1 MADKGEGGLSL
12 AECAA
17 FVEGELVGGA
27 AQDTIVRGVND
38 VALAGPDE
46 VAFVVRETMY
56 EAVRASKAA
65 AVLVPPGLACEDRP
79 VIRVADPALAA
90 TLLHRRLLQRP
101 FVARG
106 LHPTAHTGVGCRIP
120 AAVTVM
126 AGAVL
131 GDGVRLGER
140 VVIGAGTVVGDG
152 VEIGDDTVLHANV
165 TIYAGTVIGRRVE
178 IHSGTV
184 VGSDGYGYVADAQG
198 RHCKRPHIGR
208 VVIEDDVEI
217 GANCCVDR
225 ATFGETRIGR
235 GTKIDNLVQVA
246 HNVTVGPDCLLVA
259 QVGIAGSARL
269 GRQVVLGGNV
279 GVAGHVELGDR
290 VMVAAKSGV
299 HSSVPPGSRL
309 GGYPAVLHERW
320 LRSCA
325 VFSRLPELA
334 RDIRAIKRRLAE
346 TREGDE

>member
-1 MADKGEGGLSL
+1 MKDEGGLTL

-17 FVEGELVGGA
+17 FVGGELVGSA
-27 AQDTIVRGVND
+27 APQTMVRGVND
-38 VALAGPDE
+38 IALAGPDE
-46 VAFVVRETMY
+46 LAFVARPTM
-56 EAVRASKAA
+56 AGPVQASRAA

-79 VIRVADPALAA
+79 LIRVADPLLAA

-106 LHPTAHTGVGCRIP
+106 VHPTAHTGAGCRIP

-131 GDGVRLGER
+131 GDRVRLGER

-165 TIYAGTVIGRRVE
+165 TVYAGTVIGRRVE
-178 IHSGTV
+178 IHAGTV
-184 VGSDGYGYVADAQG
+184 VGSDGYGYVADAEG
-198 RHCKRPHIGR
+198 RHCKRPHVGR

-246 HNVTVGPDCLLVA
+246 HNVTIGPDCLLVA
-259 QVGIAGSARL
+259 QVGIAGSVRL

-334 RDIRAIKRRLAE
+334 RDLRALKRRLDGDRQQE
-346 TREGDE
+346 EG